1 MNDDRE
7 FDVIVWGA
15 TGFTG
20 RLVAEYLFN
29 HYSTN
34 QQRAEQPIKW
44 AMGGRNQAKL
54 EAVRAEVA
62 DETIPLVVADS
73 QDEASLDAMTKRAAV
88 ICTTV
93 GPYGKYGSKL
103 VAACVANRT
112 HYCDLAGEVPWMRTM
127 IDQHHDAA
135 QANGTKIVHTCGFDS
150 IPSDMGVYFMQKEAV
165 ERTGHPAKQIK
176 MRVRAFNG
184 TLSGGTYASLN
195 DTMEKATKD
204 KSIYGVLLDPYSL
217 NPEGERDGPDE
228 RDLQSVVYDEASQ
241 SWIYPFIMAGIN
253 TKVVRRSNALAGYP
267 YGKEFRYDEAVMS
280 GDGFMGRIKGIQA
293 AATLGIVMLAKP
305 GSLLKK
311 GLDRLLPK
319 PGEGPNK
326 AKREAGFYNL
336 RFIATLHDGS
346 TARGKVTGDMDPGYG
361 STSKMLAECA
371 ICLAKDE
378 TPDVAGVLTPSNAM
392 GDALLERLQENAGLT
407 FEYR

>member
-127 IDQHHDAA
+127 IDQYHDAA

-195 DTMEKATKD
+195 DTMEKATMD

-241 SWIYPFIMAGIN
+241 S
-253 TKVVRRSNALAGYP
+253 
-267 YGKEFRYDEAVMS
+267 
-280 GDGFMGRIKGIQA
+280 
-293 AATLGIVMLAKP
+293 
-305 GSLLKK
+305 
-311 GLDRLLPK
+311 
-319 PGEGPNK
+319 
-326 AKREAGFYNL
+326 
-336 RFIATLHDGS
+336 
-346 TARGKVTGDMDPGYG
+346 
-361 STSKMLAECA
+361 
-371 ICLAKDE
+371 
-378 TPDVAGVLTPSNAM
+378 
-392 GDALLERLQENAGLT
+392 
-407 FEYR
+407 

>member
-1 MNDDRE
+1 MSNNRE
-7 FDVIVWGA
+7 FDIIVWGA

-20 RLVAEYLFN
+20 RLVAEYLFQK
-29 HYSTN
+29 YGVDQS
-34 QQRAEQPIKW
+34 IKW
-44 AMGGRNQAKL
+44 AMAGRNQAKL
-54 EAVRAEVA
+54 EEVRALVA
-62 DETIPLVVADS
+62 DETVPLLVADS
-73 QDEASLDAMTKRAAV
+73 HDEASLDAMTKRATV

-103 VAACVANRT
+103 VAACVQNQT
-112 HYCDLAGEVPWMRTM
+112 HYCDLAGEVPWMRAM
-127 IDQHHDAA
+127 IDQHHEAA

-150 IPSDMGVYFMQKEAV
+150 IPSDMGVFFVQQEAMAQ
-165 ERTGHPAKQIK
+165 TGHPATQIN

-195 DTMEKATKD
+195 DTVEKATKD
-204 KSIYGVLLDPYSL
+204 KSIYGILLNPYSL
-217 NPEGERDGPDE
+217 NPEGEQDGPDE

-253 TKVVRRSNALAGYP
+253 TKVVRRSNALGGYP

-280 GDGFMGRIKGIQA
+280 GDGIMGRVKGIQA

-336 RFIATLHDGS
+336 RFMATLHDGS
-346 TARGKVTGDMDPGYG
+346 TALGKVTGDMDPGYG
-361 STSKMLAECA
+361 STSKMIAESA
-371 ICLAKDE
+371 ICLAKDDI
-378 TPDVAGVLTPSNAM
+378 PDIAGVITPSTAM
-392 GDALLERLQENAGLT
+392 GNALLERLQKNAGLT
-407 FEYR
+407 FDYQ